1 MATVF
6 TPEHSPLDR
15 IFAADT
21 TYRIPAYQRPYS
33 WQAVGKS
40 ERDNQ
45 VVHMWEDLSSFFED
59 NRENNK
65 EYFLGSMVIVEDTEK
80 LRTFEVIDGQQRLTT
95 LLLLFAAMRCFL
107 REVERMPGG
116 LPDGSTERTWLG
128 RSIQKLESFLYNE
141 GGPSM
146 LAALKLKVER
156 TLGVNFNQVLE
167 SAVACES
174 DIVGIDKQDKK
185 HREIAARYFKNRD
198 YFLTSL
204 RRDFLPA
211 GGGQLDLHKFDEFFA
226 FLRTRVALVLIKTS
240 DFSTAYR
247 IFEILNNRGL
257 PLSNLDLLRNFVL
270 EQLTEA
276 KVPKPDEC
284 WERLESVYTFTED
297 FIGRWTESVNAA
309 QPQASSF
316 NDAKRLFEEGYQ
328 DSPTEKKIHIFYRDL
343 EQNLL
348 FYNLI
353 IEEDERIEDVGICR
367 AVSFIKLLGNERYS
381 YDLLLALFRS
391 RRYEGGADP
400 KIKAFLRVYR
410 AYALYVVLLGRFS
423 SPKIYEAIRA
433 LNEGRTAD
441 ATRVFEL
448 GDKEKAALASFFDG
462 KIEKNDHAK
471 LLLAAYVWR
480 TEEEDPDVV
489 KQALVYEKSTLEH
502 ILPQEPAPGTNWLTD
517 FTEQFRDDFT
527 YRLGNMTLLT
537 QAKNSANRNFD
548 FSKKRAVYAK
558 SKLPL
563 TVTLG
568 EHATMTEQVIKD
580 RHEKLVSALREI
592 FLSAEQGLAA
602 ADLPSAGG

>member
-45 VVHMWEDLSSFFED
+45 VVQMWQDLSSFFED
-59 NRENNK
+59 NRQNNK
-65 EYFLGSMVIVEDTEK
+65 EYFLGSMVIVEDKDK

-116 LPDGSTERTWLG
+116 FPDGSKERTWLA

-141 GGPSM
+141 EGPSM

-167 SAVACES
+167 RAVACEG
-174 DIVGIDKQDKK
+174 DVVGGDNLDKK
-185 HREIAARYFKNRD
+185 HREITARYFKNRD

-204 RRDFLPA
+204 RAEFLPPDGA
-211 GGGQLDLHKFDEFFA
+211 QLDLLKLDEFFA

-276 KVPKPDEC
+276 KVPKPDEL
-284 WERLESVYTFTED
+284 WERLESQYTFTED

-316 NDAKRLFEEGYQ
+316 NDAKRLFEDRYR
-328 DSPTEKKIHIFYRDL
+328 DSPTEKKIDLFYRDL
-343 EQNLL
+343 EQNLS

-381 YDLLLALFRS
+381 FDLLLALFRS
-391 RRYEGGADP
+391 RRYQGGPDP
-400 KIKAFLRVYR
+400 EIKAFLRSYR
-410 AYALYVVLLGRFS
+410 TYALQVVLLGRFS
-423 SPKIYEAIRA
+423 SPKIYGAIRA
-433 LNEGRTAD
+433 LNEGRTAE
-441 ATRVFEL
+441 ASRVFEL
-448 GDKEKAALASFFDG
+448 GDKEKKALASFFEG
-462 KIEKNDHAK
+462 KIENNDHAK

-480 TEEEDPDVV
+480 TEEDDPDVV
-489 KQALVYEKSTLEH
+489 KQHLVYEKSTLEH
-502 ILPQEPAPGTNWLTD
+502 ILPQEPAQGTNWLTD
-517 FTEQFRDDFT
+517 FAKPFRDDFT

-568 EHATMTEQVIKD
+568 EHTKMTEQIIKD
-580 RHEKLVSALREI
+580 RQKKLVSAVREI
-592 FLSAEQGLAA
+592 FLS
-602 ADLPSAGG
+602 